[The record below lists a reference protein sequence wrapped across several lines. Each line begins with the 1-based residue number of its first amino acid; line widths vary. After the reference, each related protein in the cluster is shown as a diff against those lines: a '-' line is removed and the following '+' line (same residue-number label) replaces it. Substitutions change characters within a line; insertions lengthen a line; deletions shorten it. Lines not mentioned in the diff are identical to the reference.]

1 MMKTLV
7 YLDDMISVVAAEV
20 LVALRAFRMD
30 EPGALSAFIFA
41 LMV

>member
-1 MMKTLV
+1 MKTLT

-20 LVALRAFRMD
+20 LVTFRVFRMD
-30 EPGALSAFIFA
+30 EPSILSAFVFA